1 MIAFDYI
8 QPDSL
13 AQAGAFL
20 RQNPDARALSGGMT
34 LLPAMKLR
42 MAAPSHLVDLSR
54 LPELQGLRREG
65 ERLVIGAATR
75 HAELASSALV
85 GAAIPA
91 LCQLAG
97 LIADPQVRNRGTI
110 GGSVANN
117 DPAAD
122 YPAAVLGL
130 GATVV
135 TDLRQIDADD
145 FFLGIFDTLLQ
156 PGEIVTA
163 LSFPVPQRAAYAKY
177 RHAASGYAIA
187 GVFIAQWD
195 SVVRVAV
202 TGAGPGVFR
211 WHQAE
216 QALQQDCSPGALSGL
231 HIDPDK
237 LLDEPQAPAAWR
249 ANLVEVM
256 TRRALAGLSQ
266 NAAASPS
273 SCSPQHPQT
282 GPAT

>member
-1 MIAFDYI
+1 MTEFEYI
-8 QPDSL
+8 RPDTL
-13 AQAGAFL
+13 VQAAAFL

-42 MAAPSHLVDLSR
+42 MAAPSHLVDLAH
-54 LPELQGLRREG
+54 LPELKGVRMQAGH
-65 ERLVIGAATR
+65 LVIGAATR
-75 HAELASSALV
+75 HAEVASSALV

-130 GATVV
+130 GATII
-135 TDLRQIDADD
+135 TDRRRIDADE
-145 FFLGIFDTLLQ
+145 FFCGIFETLMQ

-195 SVVRVAV
+195 SALRVAV

-211 WHQAE
+211 WRQAE
-216 QALQQDCSPGALSGL
+216 QALLQQCSVDALHGL
-231 HIDPDK
+231 HIDPDGM
-237 LLDEPQAPAAWR
+237 LDEPQAPAAWR
-249 ANLVEVM
+249 AILVETM
-256 TRRALAGLSQ
+256 TRRALAALAQPSAL
-266 NAAASPS
+266 AAS
-273 SCSPQHPQT
+273 SCSPQRAQPGT
-282 GPAT
+282 AS

>member
-1 MIAFDYI
+1 MIAFDYL

-13 AQAGAFL
+13 AQAAAFL

-42 MAAPSHLVDLSR
+42 MAAPSHLVDLTR
-54 LPELQGLRREG
+54 LPELQGMRREG

-75 HAELASSALV
+75 HAEVASSTLV
-85 GAAIPA
+85 GASIPA

-130 GATVV
+130 GATIV
-135 TDLRQIDADD
+135 TDLRQIDADE

-163 LSFPVPQRAAYAKY
+163 LSFPVPRRAAYAKY

-195 SVVRVAV
+195 SAVRVAV

-216 QALQQDCSPGALSGL
+216 QALQQDCSPGALIGL
-231 HIDPDK
+231 HIDPDNM
-237 LLDEPQAPAAWR
+237 LDEPQAPAAWR

-256 TRRALAGLSQ
+256 TRRALADLAHS
-266 NAAASPS
+266 AAASAS
-273 SCSPQHPQT
+273 SWSSQHPQT
-282 GPAT
+282 GPAS